1 MNENGFEFKVWNDKK
16 LIIPELDILSEQ
28 KVKKDLT
35 RDFIKNNFHK
45 RHHFGIPINGM
56 FDSCGFI
63 IQPLCENTAR
73 ITTVIE
79 DEHALETLAIFMFGY
94 KHNGLKLIIDEA
106 TVMITKEVLKEMEAM
121 LKERESNNEMGIE
134 FA

>member
-1 MNENGFEFKVWNDKK
+1 MWDEEFTFLTWNDKT
-16 LIIPELDILSEQ
+16 LVIPELDILSEQ

-35 RDFIKNNFHK
+35 RDFIKNNFQKKHQI
-45 RHHFGIPINGM
+45 GIPINGM
-56 FDSCGFI
+56 FESCGFI

-79 DEHALETLAIFMFGY
+79 DEHALETLAIFLFGY

-106 TVMITKEVLKEMEAM
+106 TVMITKEVVEELKAR
-121 LKERESNNEMGIE
+121 LIERESQKEMGIE

>member
-1 MNENGFEFKVWNDKK
+1 MWDEEFTFLTWNDKT
-16 LIIPELDILSEQ
+16 LVIPELDILSEQ

-45 RHHFGIPINGM
+45 RHQFGIPINGM